1 MWPKSLAEFI
11 PAKIMSRDKMV
22 NLGASV
28 NGKPTVSKTVT
39 AGSSPAAPVVL
50 KSKSGRKMLSR
61 VPAIKFLYAGRDFA
75 AAK

>member
-1 MWPKSLAEFI
+1 
-11 PAKIMSRDKMV
+11 MSREQDN

-50 KSKSGRKMLSR
+50 KSG
-61 VPAIKFLYAGRDFA
+61 
-75 AAK
+75 